1 VASWDL
7 LHNSYLQKYS
17 AGIFII
23 DTSCEAHLVFLGIWL
38 RVFMVHG

>member
-1 VASWDL
+1 VATWDL
-7 LHNSYLQKYS
+7 LHKSDLQKYS

-23 DTSCEAHLVFLGIWL
+23 DTPYEAHLVFLGIRL

>member
-7 LHNSYLQKYS
+7 LHKSDLQKYS
-17 AGIFII
+17 ACIFII
-23 DTSCEAHLVFLGIWL
+23 DTSCEAYLVFLGIWL

>member
-1 VASWDL
+1 VATWDL
-7 LHNSYLQKYS
+7 LYKSDLQKYS
-17 AGIFII
+17 AGMFII

>member
-1 VASWDL
+1 MATWDL
-7 LHNSYLQKYS
+7 LHKLDLQKCS

-23 DTSCEAHLVFLGIWL
+23 DTPYEAHIVFVGIWL